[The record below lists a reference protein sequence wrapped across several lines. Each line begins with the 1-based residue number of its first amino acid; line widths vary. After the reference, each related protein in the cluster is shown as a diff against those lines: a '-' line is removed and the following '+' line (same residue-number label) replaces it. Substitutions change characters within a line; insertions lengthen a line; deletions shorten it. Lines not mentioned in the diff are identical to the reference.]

1 MKTICIIVSVVAVL
15 ALLVLFIYIWLKLHG
30 WNITF
35 DSCVETDAEEPIKRL
50 PASDAKGLFI
60 KQQ

>member
-1 MKTICIIVSVVAVL
+1 MKTICITIAVVVAL
-15 ALLVLFIYIWLKLHG
+15 ALLVLFVYVWLKLHG

-35 DSCVETDAEEPIKRL
+35 DSCVKTDTEEPIKRL
-50 PASDAKGLFI
+50 PARDAKGRFI

>member
-1 MKTICIIVSVVAVL
+1 MKTICIIVSVAAVL
-15 ALLVLFIYIWLKLHG
+15 ALLVLSIYIWLKLHG

-35 DSCVETDAEEPIKRL
+35 DFCVETDAEEPIKRL
-50 PASDAKGLFI
+50 PARDAKGRFI